1 MRPAWL
7 IQEDHL
13 FCLEKILK
21 TSPVFY
27 QRYFPLKAEI
37 VLENNFTFKN
47 AQYLIQHSNL
57 TRRRITTNT
66 FNRPVILVVK
76 NFKLNTGKILPCRF
90 WIQRASELS
99 DCFIGYIKWGCIHLT
114 VFYERRF
121 FQQVMLFFHCACS
134 YYCSLS
140 VDGVSFR
147 AFCTTIFW
155 QMFNSHLADFI
166 DCGSY
171 SVPAAFLIKS
181 MAATLAM
188 LGCRRRSRRR
198 VLRSIVFSLL
208 LFSTFLRVH

>member
-1 MRPAWL
+1 MISNVVQFQWL
-7 IQEDHL
+7 MTFWNLQDM
-13 FCLEKILK
+13 EK
-21 TSPVFY
+21 
-27 QRYFPLKAEI
+27 EI
-37 VLENNFTFKN
+37 RHREVGFFNFFKS
-47 AQYLIQHSNL
+47 HSAM
-57 TRRRITTNT
+57 
-66 FNRPVILVVK
+66 NRP
-76 NFKLNTGKILPCRF
+76 
-90 WIQRASELS
+90 RASELS